1 MKLRLLLVAALL
13 LSVSTVALA
22 HRAGAAATITPE
34 KIARIRSRCV
44 ENQAALNRLHQ
55 TDAFLRNDRGNLY
68 RTISDKLMVP
78 LNRRLASNQLDGGA
92 LLSITAN
99 YNDEYNKFYDQYIQY
114 DNALSKVLEIDCN
127 REPVAFYNALLTAR
141 DKRNELSKINQSIK
155 DLVRQY
161 GAAFTDFKTT
171 YDKDHS

>member
-1 MKLRLLLVAALL
+1 MVAALL
-13 LSVSTVALA
+13 FGVILVASA
-22 HRAGAAATITPE
+22 HHAGAAATITPE

-92 LLSITAN
+92 LLTITAD
-99 YNDEYNKFYDQYIQY
+99 YNDAYTKFYDQYIQY
-114 DNALSKVLEIDCN
+114 DNALSKVLEIDCT
-127 REPVAFYNALLTAR
+127 REPVAFYNALLVAR
-141 DKRNELSKINQSIK
+141 EKRNDLSKTNQNIK

-161 GAAFTDFKTT
+161 GTTFTDFKAA
-171 YDKDHS
+171 YDKEHS